1 MYKSF
6 LIYHFA
12 LFTCHLL
19 HCITRDYEGW
29 PDKKNEFPIDHMTAE
44 HRQIII
50 EKCSKEDNPAMPDLP
65 LSEEEEEKEDVAA
78 EEGGGDWDLT
88 HIMTVEELNMPEPQ
102 LCDYH
107 KEENGGTCQLV
118 ACSKYEAKGHDET
131 WFLCLDC
138 QKA

>member
-1 MYKSF
+1 MF
-6 LIYHFA
+6 
-12 LFTCHLL
+12 

-29 PDKKNEFPIDHMTAE
+29 PDKKDEFPIDHMTAE

-50 EKCSKEDNPAMPDLP
+50 DKCSAQYNPVMPGLP
-65 LSEEEEEKEDVAA
+65 LSEKDEEDVAA
-78 EEGGGDWDLT
+78 EEDGGGDWDLT
-88 HIMTVEELNMPEPQ
+88 HVMTVEELNMPEPQ

-107 KEENGGTCQLV
+107 KDENGGTCQLV